1 MRNRLTADFLTT
13 LKWQWSNIFTDLT
26 ENLCTQNSIASQT
39 VKRQVKI
46 KTFSDMQVFRKSAS
60 FAPLLR
66 RYLEEVLQQNEDGN
80 QEKGRNGIQKTVD
93 LTQMSLTLE
102 WQISSRP
109 ISDENAQSQ
118 ALWEESAFC
127 AIHSIIEKLN
137 GNMEDLHSLV
147 NNKERQ
153 NKIMLRNSGPII
165 KQTQKM
171 LMECVLIWHWR

>member
-102 WQISSRP
+102 
-109 ISDENAQSQ
+109 
-118 ALWEESAFC
+118 
-127 AIHSIIEKLN
+127 
-137 GNMEDLHSLV
+137 
-147 NNKERQ
+147 
-153 NKIMLRNSGPII
+153 
-165 KQTQKM
+165 
-171 LMECVLIWHWR
+171 